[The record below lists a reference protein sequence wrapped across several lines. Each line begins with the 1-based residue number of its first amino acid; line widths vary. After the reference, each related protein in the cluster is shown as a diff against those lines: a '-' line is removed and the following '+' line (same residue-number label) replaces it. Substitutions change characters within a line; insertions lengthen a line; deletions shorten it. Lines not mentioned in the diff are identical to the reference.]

1 MSAAA
6 AKNVEATTLRAGIVG
21 AGVFGGYH
29 AQKYDALGGVA
40 LTSIFDTDIGRAKAL
55 ADRFGATFYTDY
67 SLFLKSVDLVSIT
80 SPATTHFD
88 MARAAI
94 SGGKHCLVEK
104 PIALEATHATA
115 LIEQATQADVCL
127 QVGHQERFVAN
138 AAKLFKDA
146 ENVDD
151 VAWRR
156 CGVGTGRCEDVS
168 VVFDLMIHDLDL
180 ARQFDFGEPLSIHAA
195 GDENEVSA
203 VLNFV
208 NGRRFEFF
216 ASRRASI
223 QDRSMAVKCGD
234 QSMRYDFAVKNRKI
248 ADPLMTSVESFVA
261 SVRNNEPTAISG
273 EDGLRALEWA
283 CAIEEAWRASAAI
296 MEEAVA

>member
-55 ADRFGATFYTDY
+55 ADRFGVTFYTDY

-156 CGVGTGRCEDVS
+156 CGVGTGRRKRSCS
-168 VVFDLMIHDLDL
+168 GNSGS
-180 ARQFDFGEPLSIHAA
+180 RNCTGR
-195 GDENEVSA
+195 EVSSSHCESA
-203 VLNFV
+203 KGGLAPGGPGYKLGPSCPHLGWARGLC
-208 NGRRFEFF
+208 GR
-216 ASRRASI
+216 
-223 QDRSMAVKCGD
+223 
-234 QSMRYDFAVKNRKI
+234 
-248 ADPLMTSVESFVA
+248 
-261 SVRNNEPTAISG
+261 
-273 EDGLRALEWA
+273 
-283 CAIEEAWRASAAI
+283 
-296 MEEAVA
+296 